1 MANSKFKVLRNI
13 LQGNT
18 AKYKIPTERPTLR
31 LQRQAFESFYKAA
44 STLYQSQL
52 RGNTERLDRLKDYDE
67 MDLVPEISKALDIFS
82 DDSLTYNESGQVLAI
97 VTDDAKIKRA
107 LEELYYEILDVD
119 FHLWHWVRNLCKYGD
134 HFNLLDVVEGEGVLG
149 ALELPVGE
157 IEREEGFDND
167 PNSLRFKWLAQ
178 HGGADY
184 FENYQVSHMRM
195 LGEDK
200 FLPYGKSILDP
211 GRKLY
216 KQLIMAE
223 DAMLIYRI
231 TRAPERRVFYIDV
244 ANIPPKDVDSF
255 IQKARDALKRSTNIR
270 NPNTGTL
277 DMRYNPESILEDFF
291 IPVRGDRSSR
301 IETLPGG
308 DNASAIEDIQYLQ
321 NKLFIALGVP
331 KSYLTAEEDLSGKCL
346 HPETKIPLLNG
357 RTLSIENI
365 SKIYEEEDLYTYA
378 VDEKTKEIVPGKV
391 LWAGKTRKNATL
403 VEVTLD
409 NGEKIKCTPDHKFM
423 LRDGTYKEAQLLESE
438 ESLMPLYR
446 RITGVDTGKRNLIG
460 YEETYNP
467 ATKKYEYTH
476 RLVDS
481 WKYKNGHS
489 IKNRRVV
496 HHIDFDKLNNSPD
509 NLVEMS
515 FDDHRQL
522 HQDVLSE
529 TRQKALQDGKYSGQ
543 NNGWARKCRE
553 NVQHLWDIDKL
564 IDFCDDPK
572 VTAKKHIVSDYGLT
586 ETQLKNMLNEFGFT
600 YKDFANKYMNGGY
613 KLGLGHK
620 KPGYKRT
627 VTQYLG
633 GNQYGRFVAHNHKVV
648 SVEFIEEKVDCYD
661 LTIEGNPNFGLHA
674 GVVVHNSTLAQEDIK
689 FARTIQRV
697 QKIVVSELAKI
708 GLVHLYLKGYD
719 QMDIY
724 NFDLKL
730 TNPSSVTELMQLELI
745 EKRLDIAERMHA
757 SPLISNEYAQKNIM
771 KLTESEISEFK
782 LKAVEEAKE
791 QFKLEQITTGGAN
804 DPEYQMEMGGDM
816 GGGYEEDGGGEEGA
830 PPSGESKRM
839 ADRETASDN
848 IGFPYDPTG
857 TKHLKGYPDLEASVP
872 NSNDPFDKIFDDND
886 SSELLITKK
895 RGSNNK
901 DLLNRTIT
909 DIKKHDRGMK
919 RVLSKLGEDINGG
932 FLIESKIKNTNFV
945 KKK

>member
-67 MDLVPEISKALDIFS
+67 MDLVPEISKTLDIFA

-97 VTDDAKIKRA
+97 VTDDSKIKSA

-167 PNSLRFKWLAQ
+167 PNSLRFKWMAQ

-184 FENYQVSHMRM
+184 FENYQVSHMRI

-331 KSYLTAEEDLSGKCL
+331 KSYLTAEEDLSGK
-346 HPETKIPLLNG
+346 
-357 RTLSIENI
+357 
-365 SKIYEEEDLYTYA
+365 
-378 VDEKTKEIVPGKV
+378 
-391 LWAGKTRKNATL
+391 
-403 VEVTLD
+403 
-409 NGEKIKCTPDHKFM
+409 
-423 LRDGTYKEAQLLESE
+423 
-438 ESLMPLYR
+438 
-446 RITGVDTGKRNLIG
+446 
-460 YEETYNP
+460 
-467 ATKKYEYTH
+467 
-476 RLVDS
+476 
-481 WKYKNGHS
+481 
-489 IKNRRVV
+489 
-496 HHIDFDKLNNSPD
+496 
-509 NLVEMS
+509 
-515 FDDHRQL
+515 
-522 HQDVLSE
+522 
-529 TRQKALQDGKYSGQ
+529 
-543 NNGWARKCRE
+543 
-553 NVQHLWDIDKL
+553 
-564 IDFCDDPK
+564 
-572 VTAKKHIVSDYGLT
+572 
-586 ETQLKNMLNEFGFT
+586 
-600 YKDFANKYMNGGY
+600 
-613 KLGLGHK
+613 
-620 KPGYKRT
+620 
-627 VTQYLG
+627 
-633 GNQYGRFVAHNHKVV
+633 
-648 SVEFIEEKVDCYD
+648 
-661 LTIEGNPNFGLHA
+661 
-674 GVVVHNSTLAQEDIK
+674 STLAQEDIK

-757 SPLISNEYAQKNIM
+757 SPLFANEYAQKNIM

-791 QFKLEQITTGGAN
+791 QFKLEQIATGGAN
-804 DPEYQMEMGGDM
+804 DPEYQMEMGGEM
-816 GGGYEEDGGGEEGA
+816 EGGYDEEGGGEEGA

-839 ADRETASDN
+839 ADRETADDN
-848 IGFPYDPTG
+848 LGFPYDPTG
-857 TKHLKGYPDLEASVP
+857 TKHLKGYPDLESSVP
-872 NSNDPFDKIFDDND
+872 NSDDPFDKIFDDND
-886 SSELLITKK
+886 SSELLVIKK
-895 RGSNNK
+895 RGGNNK
-901 DLLNRTIT
+901 DLLSRTIT
-909 DIKKHDRGMK
+909 DIKKHDRGLK
-919 RVLSKLGEDINGG
+919 GVLSKLGEDVNGG
-932 FLIESKIKNTNFV
+932 FLSESQIKNTNFV
-945 KKK
+945 KNK